1 MMSLKFIFD
10 TNWPNNNWI
19 SGRGEEGGVGGG
31 GGGEEDLKICLVITM
46 SAEALQSDLVKIF
59 PNFQNYT

>member
-19 SGRGEEGGVGGG
+19 SGRGEEGAVGGG
-31 GGGEEDLKICLVITM
+31 GWGGGEEDLKICLVITM
-46 SAEALQSDLVKIF
+46 SAEALQSDLV
-59 PNFQNYT
+59 

>member
-19 SGRGEEGGVGGG
+19 SGRGEEGAVGGG

-46 SAEALQSDLVKIF
+46 SAEALQSDLV
-59 PNFQNYT
+59 

>member
-1 MMSLKFIFD
+1 MINSFLSLKFIFD

-19 SGRGEEGGVGGG
+19 SGRGEEGGGG

-46 SAEALQSDLVKIF
+46 SAEALQSDLV
-59 PNFQNYT
+59 

>member
-31 GGGEEDLKICLVITM
+31 GGIRRLKNMGGQKICVVITM
-46 SAEALQSDLVKIF
+46 SAEALQSDLV
-59 PNFQNYT
+59 

>member
-19 SGRGEEGGVGGG
+19 SGRGEEGGV
-31 GGGEEDLKICLVITM
+31 GEEDLKICLVITM